1 MQAMKNTKL
10 QQALPCIITVLI
22 VLQPLLDI
30 ISFWTDRLSMGNTLT
45 LALRFLVLAG
55 FGLFGFLLS
64 NRKRVYLAFFAVCLL
79 LLAGHVY
86 ACTQRG
92 YRSPFSD
99 LTNFARVAQMPLFA
113 LCFITCL
120 KQNRRCYRAIEK
132 GLVAN
137 FWIITAALIIS
148 WATGTAGMTYEE
160 NGYGLVGWFSLGNSQ
175 CAIFGILVPA
185 VLMFAYRER
194 SFPLFLLSVIAGF
207 GQLYM
212 LGTRLAFLS
221 IFVCAAGLIIVW
233 LLTKNISKKYVAV
246 LLAAC
251 AICAATVKVSPMYL
265 NQHVYEQAMAG
276 KQADAENMINDNKD
290 LTPEERL
297 RGLRFVY
304 HFYNPRM
311 CMRFGTERLMES
323 YHNTDTVAE
332 ITATR
337 HQKIVFCKL
346 LMQEHPSASKFFG
359 MELSRMR
366 FHDYIFDVE
375 NDFHGIYFLFGLV
388 GLVLMVL
395 FLGYFIILIIKA
407 LITDFWKYFTLEAGA
422 YGIAFSLTL
431 LNAYET
437 SGMLRRPNASF
448 YLSVLL
454 AVIYYLI
461 RLRVYP
467 PKQTK
472 AKELAA

>member
-1 MQAMKNTKL
+1 MLSAKNSRL
-10 QQALPCIITVLI
+10 IEALPRIIFLLMI
-22 VLQPLLDI
+22 LQPMLDI
-30 ISFWTDRLSMGNTLT
+30 ISFWTDRLSMGNALT

-64 NRKRVYLAFFAVCLL
+64 SRKQIYLGFFAVCLL

-86 ACTQRG
+86 ACAQRG

-120 KQNRRCYRAIEK
+120 KRNRRCYRAIEK

-137 FWIITAALIIS
+137 FWIITLALIIS
-148 WATGTAGMTYEE
+148 WATGTAGATYEE
-160 NGYGLVGWFSLGNSQ
+160 SGYGLVGWFSLGNSQ
-175 CAIFGILVPA
+175 CAILGILVPA
-185 VLMFAYRER
+185 VLMFTYRER
-194 SFPLFLLSVIAGF
+194 NFPLFIASAVAGF

-212 LGTRLAFLS
+212 LGTRLAFFS
-221 IFVCAAGLIIVW
+221 IFVCAVGLIIVW
-233 LLTKNISKKYVAV
+233 LLTRNTEKKYIAV
-246 LLAAC
+246 LLAVC
-251 AICAATVKVSPMYL
+251 ALCAATIKISPMYL
-265 NQHVYEQAMAG
+265 NQHVYEQAMAD
-276 KQADAENMINDNKD
+276 KQFDAENMMNDNKD
-290 LTPEERL
+290 LSPEERL
-297 RGLRFVY
+297 RGLQFVY

-311 CMRFGTERLMES
+311 CIRFGTEHLMKS
-323 YHNTDTVAE
+323 YGDTDIVSE
-332 ITATR
+332 ITGTR
-337 HQKIVFCKL
+337 HQKIVFCKML
-346 LMQEHPSASKFFG
+346 LQEHPTVSKYFG

-388 GLVLMVL
+388 GLVCMIL
-395 FLGYFIILIIKA
+395 FLGYFIFLIAKG
-407 LITDFWKYFTLEAGA
+407 LITDFRKFFTLEAGA
-422 YGIAFSLTL
+422 YGIAFCLTL

-448 YLSVLL
+448 YLSILL
-454 AVIYYLI
+454 GVIYFLI

-472 AKELAA
+472 AKELET